1 MHVRFQARN
10 QGQIWKFWT
19 QFLGSGRAWERKKGE
34 RNFNGKK
41 NGESGRVGE
50 KTPTKKPKR
59 FLVSYV
65 CAWSAMRCAG
75 NWRENFEVFG
85 L

>member
-1 MHVRFQARN
+1 MCMFGFKLETKGKSGN
-10 QGQIWKFWT
+10 FGPNFWAVAVH
-19 QFLGSGRAWERKKGE
+19 GRGRKGRE
-34 RNFNGKK
+34 ISMEKK

-59 FLVSYV
+59 FLV
-65 CAWSAMRCAG
+65 CAWAAMRCAG